1 MYICILQSLSARSL
15 QQIFNF
21 SPDMHYGLGWT
32 TVIQLVATHFI
43 SQTFF
48 SGITELVNNIQHSVG
63 KIQHLCVLKDDGG
76 FTTDCHCIFTP
87 ALAYLEKQIHL
98 VNMLESVLRS
108 ENIVI
113 SSLDDILWA
122 QGSPPDLT
130 NSSLLAVQVVQGVIC
145 HVVAVIEK
153 GNPFQDLMKFVQK
166 NTA

>member
-1 MYICILQSLSARSL
+1 
-15 QQIFNF
+15 
-21 SPDMHYGLGWT
+21 
-32 TVIQLVATHFI
+32 
-43 SQTFF
+43 
-48 SGITELVNNIQHSVG
+48 
-63 KIQHLCVLKDDGG
+63 
-76 FTTDCHCIFTP
+76 
-87 ALAYLEKQIHL
+87 
-98 VNMLESVLRS
+98 MLESVLRS

-130 NSSLLAVQVVQGVIC
+130 NSSLLAVQVLQGVIC

>member
-1 MYICILQSLSARSL
+1 MQLLTTNFILK
-15 QQIFNF
+15 
-21 SPDMHYGLGWT
+21 
-32 TVIQLVATHFI
+32 
-43 SQTFF
+43 TFF
-48 SGITELVNNIQHSVG
+48 PGITELVNNIQHSVG

-76 FTTDCHCIFTP
+76 FTTHCHCIFTTT
-87 ALAYLEKQIHL
+87 LTYLEKQIHR

-130 NSSLLAVQVVQGVIC
+130 NSSLLAVQGVQGVIC